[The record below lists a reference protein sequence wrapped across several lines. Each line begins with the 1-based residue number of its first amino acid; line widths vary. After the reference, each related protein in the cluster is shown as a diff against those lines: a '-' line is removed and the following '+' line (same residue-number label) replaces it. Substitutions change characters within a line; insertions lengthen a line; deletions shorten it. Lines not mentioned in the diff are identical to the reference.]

1 MKRLPALVVAA
12 ALFAAA
18 CSYQPLDD
26 PGLGE
31 LGLTTVVF
39 AADGSVLAEWHAE
52 EDRILVE
59 YSELPRHLIDAVV
72 AIEDERFWAHPGVD
86 LKSVARALVQNIEAG
101 TIVQGGSTITQQYL
115 KNVLLTPEVT
125 ADRKIEEATL
135 ALRLEENLTKEEILE
150 RYVNTVYLG
159 GGAYGVGAAAVHYFG
174 KQVDELTL
182 PESALLAGLIQS
194 PSKTDPYRHPD
205 AALERRGVVLTR
217 MVELG
222 WLTADNA
229 GVADA
234 ADLRLAP
241 PRPPEQ
247 MRFPYFT
254 EEVKQL
260 LLDEP
265 SLGATATDRYNAL
278 FKGGLRI
285 HTTLDPLTQEA
296 AELAVSGVIPE
307 DGPSTALVSVEPRSG
322 YVRAIVGGRDFYDP
336 LDPVAQFNLATQGHR
351 QTGSAFKP
359 FVLAAA
365 LEHGFTL
372 TSTFSGGSSIEISTD
387 SGPWNVQNYGGANF
401 GILTLLDG
409 TVWSVN
415 VVYAQL
421 VDVVGPHEVVEVAG
435 AAGITSELQPFHAV
449 ALGAQEVSVIDMA
462 SAYGTFAAE
471 GIHISPVFVTDI
483 ETSDGV
489 NIYSAVPVVTEAI
502 DREIAQQVTAAL
514 SAVVARGTG
523 ARADIG
529 RPVAGKT
536 GTSQEHR
543 DAWFV
548 GYTPELATAVW
559 VGYPEA
565 QIEMV
570 PPTTS
575 IKVTGGSWPAQIWG
589 RFTSSALASTGFAQ
603 LATADLGDLV
613 AVDIDVST
621 GLLAG
626 PLCPRENVQRVYLP
640 AGEVPSVLC
649 HIHNPAGLVAVG
661 SGEVPELIG
670 HTIAG
675 AVHRA
680 EEAGYRTHV
689 EYAEAG
695 NLPDGTVFNQV
706 PSPGEPA
713 QSGSTISILVAGP
726 EPGTVFPTLVG
737 YPFQQALARLDD
749 IGAEVDLRFE
759 AESNPADAQR
769 RTGVVWKQDPAGG
782 SPNDGP
788 ITLWV
793 NP

>member
-1 MKRLPALVVAA
+1 MKRLPALAVVAA
-12 ALFAAA
+12 MLAAA

-31 LGLTTVVF
+31 LGLTTVVY
-39 AADGSVLAEWHAE
+39 AADGSILAQWHAE
-52 EDRILVE
+52 EDRVLIDYE
-59 YSELPRHLIDAVV
+59 DLPQSLIDAVV

-150 RYVNTVYLG
+150 RYLNTVYLG
-159 GGAYGVGAAAVHYFG
+159 GGAYGVGAAALHYFG
-174 KQVDELTL
+174 KEVAGLTL
-182 PESALLAGLIQS
+182 PESALIAGLIKA
-194 PSKTDPYRHPD
+194 PSKTDPYRHPES
-205 AALERRGVVLTR
+205 ALTRRRVVLGK
-217 MVELG
+217 MVDLG
-222 WLTADNA
+222 WLTSENA
-229 GVADA
+229 EVADA
-234 ADLRLAP
+234 TALRLAP
-241 PRPPEQ
+241 AAPPEQ

-278 FKGGLRI
+278 FRGGLQI

-296 AELAVSGVIPE
+296 AESAISGTLPE
-307 DGPSTALVSVEPRSG
+307 DGPAAALVSVEPRTG
-322 YVRAIVGGRDFYDP
+322 YVRAIVGGVDFYDP
-336 LDPVAQFNLATQGHR
+336 DDPVARFNLATQGLR

-365 LEHGFTL
+365 LENGFSL
-372 TSTFSGGSSIEISTD
+372 TSTFAGGSSIEISTP
-387 SGPWNVQNYGGANF
+387 SGPWQVENYGGANF
-401 GILTLLDG
+401 GNLTLLDG

-415 VVYAQL
+415 IVYAQL
-421 VDVVGPHEVVEVAG
+421 VDVVGPQVVVDVAK
-435 AAGITSELQPFHAV
+435 AAGITSDLQPFHAV
-449 ALGAQEVSVIDMA
+449 ALGAQEASVLDMA

-471 GIHISPVFVTDI
+471 GVHISPIFVTHI
-483 ETSDGV
+483 ETVDGR
-489 NIYSAVPVVTEAI
+489 NIYSEVPVITEAI
-502 DREIAQQVTAAL
+502 DRTVAQQVTAAL

-559 VGYPEA
+559 IGYPQA

-570 PPTTS
+570 PPVTPIS
-575 IKVTGGSWPAQIWG
+575 VTGGSWPAQIWG
-589 RFTSSALASTGFAQ
+589 QFTSSALVSTGFGQ
-603 LATADLGDLV
+603 LATADVDDLI

-640 AGEVPSVLC
+640 SGEVPSVIC
-649 HIHNPAGLVAVG
+649 HIHNPLGLVVVG
-661 SGEVPELIG
+661 SGEVPQLIG
-670 HTIAG
+670 QNIAG
-675 AVHRA
+675 AVHLA
-680 EEAGYRTHV
+680 EEAGYRIQV
-689 EYAEAG
+689 EYSEAG

-713 QSGSTISILVAGP
+713 QSGSTISILVSGP

-737 YPFQQALARLDD
+737 YPFQQAMARLED

-782 SPNDGP
+782 APNDGP

>member
-1 MKRLPALVVAA
+1 MNRLPALAVVVAM
-12 ALFAAA
+12 LAAA

-26 PGLGE
+26 PGFGE
-31 LGLTTVVF
+31 LGLTTVVY

-59 YSELPRHLIDAVV
+59 YDDLPRHLIDAVV
-72 AIEDERFWAHPGVD
+72 AIEDERFWSHPGVD

-159 GGAYGVGAAAVHYFG
+159 GGAYGVGAASAHYFG
-174 KQVDELTL
+174 KAVGELTVA
-182 PESALLAGLIQS
+182 ESAMIAGLIQA
-194 PSKTDPYRHPD
+194 PSNTDPYHNPD
-205 AALERRGVVLTR
+205 AALERRRVVLSK

-222 WLTADNA
+222 WITADDA
-229 GVADA
+229 AAADA
-234 ADLRLAP
+234 SDLRLAP
-241 PRPPEQ
+241 PKPAEQ

-254 EEVKQL
+254 EHVKQM

-265 SLGATATDRYNAL
+265 ALGATPTDRYNAV
-278 FKGGLRI
+278 FRGGLRI
-285 HTTLDPLTQEA
+285 FTTLDPLTQEA
-296 AELAVSGVIPE
+296 AEQAIAAVLPE
-307 DGPSTALVSVEPRSG
+307 QGPSAALVTIEPRTGS
-322 YVRAIVGGRDFYDP
+322 VRAVVGGADFYDAD
-336 LDPVAQFNLATQGHR
+336 DPVAQFNLATQGLR

-365 LEHGFTL
+365 LEAGFDL
-372 TSTFSGGSSIEISTD
+372 TSTFSGGSSIVVSTD
-387 SGPWNVQNYGGANF
+387 SGPWQVENYGGANF
-401 GILTLLDG
+401 GNLTLLDG

-415 VVYAQL
+415 VVYAQV
-421 VDVVGPHEVVEVAG
+421 VDAVGPAAVVEVAK
-435 AAGITSELQPFHAV
+435 AAGVTSDLQPFHAV
-449 ALGAQEVSVIDMA
+449 ALGAQEVTVLDMA
-462 SAYGTFAAE
+462 SAFGTFAAE
-471 GIHISPVFVTDI
+471 GVHVSPIFVTAI
-483 ETSDGV
+483 ETTDGI
-489 NIYSAVPVVTEAI
+489 NIYDAVPVVTQAM
-502 DREIAQQVTAAL
+502 DRVVAQQVTAAL
-514 SAVVARGTG
+514 TDVVARGTG

-559 VGYPEA
+559 VGFPQA

-570 PPTTS
+570 PPATS
-575 IKVTGGSWPAQIWG
+575 IKVTGGSWPARIWG
-589 RFTSSALASTGFAQ
+589 QFTASALVSTGFGQ
-603 LATADLGDLV
+603 LSTADLGDLI

-626 PLCPRENVQRVYLP
+626 PLCPRESVQRVYLP
-640 AGEVPSVLC
+640 SNEVPTVVC
-649 HIHNPAGLVAVG
+649 HIHNPQGLVAVG
-661 SGEVPELIG
+661 SGEVPQLIG
-670 HTIAG
+670 QDIAG
-675 AVHRA
+675 AVHLA
-680 EEAGYRTHV
+680 EQAGYRVSV

-695 NLPDGTVFNQV
+695 HLPDGTVFNQV

-726 EPGTVFPTLVG
+726 EPGTVFPSLVG
-737 YPFQQALARLDD
+737 YPFQQAMARLDE
-749 IGAEVDLRFE
+749 IGADFDPRFE
-759 AESNPADAQR
+759 AESDPEDARR
-769 RTGVVWKQDPAGG
+769 RTGVVWKQDPASGA
-782 SPNDGP
+782 PNEGT
-788 ITLWV
+788 IILWI